1 MSLTKR
7 LLEIL
12 SVATKLGVTSFGG
25 PIAHLGYFRDEYVKK
40 RGWLSE
46 EKYAGIIS
54 LCQVLPG
61 PTSSQVG
68 IMIGMYRAGISG
80 GIVAWIGFTLPST
93 IVLLAFAMGVNNL
106 EGLQDSGWL
115 HGLKVLAVAIVAMAV
130 WGMFKTICTTK
141 ATTTVAVLSA
151 TAILILSIPLIQI
164 AVISSGALIG
174 YLFLKP
180 TIQSSSDTNEFSIN
194 KNLSIISL
202 LLFVCLII
210 AFPLLSNT
218 ISNPFLEVSDKFF
231 RTGSLV
237 FGGGHV
243 VLPLLQNEVVTSG
256 LVSQD
261 AFLAGY
267 GAAQAIPGPL
277 FTFAAYLGTVMPSF
291 NNPPLIGLLC
301 LTMIFIPSFLL
312 IIGVMPF
319 WNTLNS
325 KVWFRGPLVGINASV
340 VGLLMAALYDPIWVS
355 AVENNTDVATVAG
368 LICIV
373 SIWKC
378 PVWLVVLIASALG
391 EIFSRNLLP
400 L

>member
-93 IVLLAFAMGVNNL
+93 IVLLTFAMGVNNL
-106 EGLQDSGWL
+106 EGLQDAGWL

-141 ATTTVAVLSA
+141 ANTTVAVLSA

-164 AVISSGALIG
+164 AVISSGALVG

-243 VLPLLQNEVVTSG
+243 VLPLLQNEVVTPG

-312 IIGVMPF
+312 IIGVIPF
-319 WNTLNS
+319 WDTLNS
-325 KVWFRGPLVGINASV
+325 KAWFRGPLVGINASV

-355 AVENNTDVATVAG
+355 AVENNTDVASVAG

>member
-46 EKYAGIIS
+46 EKYTGIIS

-130 WGMFKTICTTK
+130 WGMFKTMCTTK

-164 AVISSGALIG
+164 AVISSGMLI
-174 YLFLKP
+174 
-180 TIQSSSDTNEFSIN
+180 SI
-194 KNLSIISL
+194 
-202 LLFVCLII
+202 
-210 AFPLLSNT
+210 
-218 ISNPFLEVSDKFF
+218 
-231 RTGSLV
+231 RR
-237 FGGGHV
+237 
-243 VLPLLQNEVVTSG
+243 Q
-256 LVSQD
+256 
-261 AFLAGY
+261 
-267 GAAQAIPGPL
+267 
-277 FTFAAYLGTVMPSF
+277 
-291 NNPPLIGLLC
+291 
-301 LTMIFIPSFLL
+301 
-312 IIGVMPF
+312 
-319 WNTLNS
+319 
-325 KVWFRGPLVGINASV
+325 R
-340 VGLLMAALYDPIWVS
+340 S
-355 AVENNTDVATVAG
+355 AVN
-368 LICIV
+368 
-373 SIWKC
+373 S
-378 PVWLVVLIASALG
+378 S
-391 EIFSRNLLP
+391 
-400 L
+400 

>member
-1 MSLTKR
+1 
-7 LLEIL
+7 
-12 SVATKLGVTSFGG
+12 LGVTSFGG

-93 IVLLAFAMGVNNL
+93 IALLAFAMGVNNL

-115 HGLKVLAVAIVAMAV
+115 HGLKVLAVSIVAIAV
-130 WGMFKTICTTK
+130 WGMFKTICTSK

-151 TAILILSIPLIQI
+151 TAILILSMPMVQI
-164 AVISSGALIG
+164 IVISSGALIG

-180 TIQSSSDTNEFSIN
+180 TIPSSSDANEFSIN
-194 KNLSIISL
+194 KRLSIMSL

-210 AFPLLSNT
+210 AFPLISNT

-243 VLPLLQNEVVTSG
+243 VLPLLQNEVVAPG

-312 IIGVMPF
+312 IIGIIPF
-319 WNTLNS
+319 WDTLNS
-325 KVWFRGPLVGINASV
+325 KIWFRGSLVGINASV

-355 AVENNTDVATVAG
+355 AVENNTDVATAAG
-368 LICIV
+368 LICII

-378 PVWLVVLIASALG
+378 PVWIVVLIASALG
-391 EIFSRNLLP
+391 EIFARNLLP
-400 L
+400 I